1 MIQELPSE
9 AKKLLADP
17 DHAVVTDLLL
27 QLVNVS
33 YDDTMTRLLFSSPP
47 PTAAEEAVLKAE
59 GRILMGLRK
68 NLADAFR
75 LSRGQANPDA
85 KARENSPAGFV

>member
-1 MIQELPSE
+1 MIQELPIE
-9 AKKLLADP
+9 AKRLLADP
-17 DHAVVTDLLL
+17 AHVAVTDMLL
-27 QLVNVS
+27 QLVSVS
-33 YDDTMTRLLFSSPP
+33 YEDAMTRLLFSSPP
-47 PTAAEEAVLKAE
+47 PSAAEEAVLKAE

-85 KARENSPAGFV
+85 KARENSPGGFV